1 MTQNVVHIRFSI
13 LGGTVSS
20 VWFQIT
26 SEDLIKTALM
36 AAFGAVVSY
45 LVSLLVKRIHQFL
58 LQRKKKE

>member
-58 LQRKKKE
+58 LQRKKKH

>member
-1 MTQNVVHIRFSI
+1 VTQNVTHIRFSI

-26 SEDLIKTALM
+26 SEDLIKTAVM

-45 LVSLLVKRIHQFL
+45 LVSLMVKRIHQYF
-58 LQRKKKE
+58 LQRKKK

>member
-45 LVSLLVKRIHQFL
+45 LVSLLVKRIHQLL